1 MFGSVVRSKY
11 KIVIKR
17 NPTIS
22 FTHEVFMFISLNH
35 LFLLAPILVGNL
47 VVFYEIYQ
55 AKKIIARL
63 LKEIDRFSYLEKEIK
78 SLEDR
83 MFGLENVTIRSL
95 DSAITHTRMDVQ
107 LIKEKIFLKK
117 NEDGQC

>member
-1 MFGSVVRSKY
+1 
-11 KIVIKR
+11 
-17 NPTIS
+17 
-22 FTHEVFMFISLNH
+22 MFISLNH